1 MLKNAKEEKTAQEKK
16 MIQYY
21 PLNFYH
27 YLCWFSSAIIN
38 QHLRCI
44 IMKGNTNYIKESLK
58 KKKTHHHLSTHV
70 KQNIQFQSEQ
80 RAWPRTNSAS
90 SKSIR
95 VQKDFFQAFFFFL
108 ELLNLLSK
116 I

>member
-58 KKKTHHHLSTHV
+58 KKKRLTITCPPMLNKISSFSLNNVHGQERTLPHLNPLEF
-70 KQNIQFQSEQ
+70 KKI
-80 RAWPRTNSAS
+80 
-90 SKSIR
+90 
-95 VQKDFFQAFFFFL
+95 FFRPFFFFFRIIKL
-108 ELLNLLSK
+108 IK
-116 I
+116 